1 VRIRVPSVEFPS
13 QKGTLAPRPRSLRGA
28 RVALVDGWG
37 QKLPDGSVGI
47 YPTMEALARLLTER
61 EGIASV
67 TWLHKES
74 VSRPETPES
83 VTAMAT
89 KFDLVINGE
98 GL

>member
-1 VRIRVPSVEFPS
+1 MRR
-13 QKGTLAPRPRSLRGA
+13 RSLSGA

-47 YPTMEALARLLTER
+47 YPTMEALATLLRER

-67 TWLHKES
+67 VWLHKDS

-83 VTAMAT
+83 IASLAT
-89 KFDLVINGE
+89 RFDVVINGE

>member
-1 VRIRVPSVEFPS
+1 MEFPS
-13 QKGTLAPRPRSLRGA
+13 QTGTLAPRPRSLSGA

-37 QKLPDGSVGI
+37 QKLPDGSVGM
-47 YPTMEALARLLTER
+47 YPTMEALATLLRER

-74 VSRPETPES
+74 VSRAETPES
-83 VTAMAT
+83 IASLAK
-89 KFDLVINGE
+89 KFDVVINGE